1 MRGVKIKALIVDDE
15 PLARSMTRR
24 MLDGH
29 ANIELVGECESGED
43 AVATIRTLKPDL
55 VFLDVQMPGLD
66 GFAVIEALASERL
79 PHVIFITAYDQYA
92 VRAFEVHA
100 LDYLLKPFDRER
112 FEQALR
118 RAVRQIETEQSGEL
132 NERILALLAERQ
144 PPAPYLERFIIKT
157 AGRVF
162 FLKAGEIEWVEAE
175 GNYVVLHAGGKRH
188 LFREAISNVETRL
201 DPRKFQRIGRSA
213 IVNLDS
219 IRELQPWFRGDYKI
233 ILHDGTELK
242 LSHRFRDNL
251 NKYLGGSL

>member
-1 MRGVKIKALIVDDE
+1 MSEVKIKALIVDDE

-29 ANIELVGECESGED
+29 AKIELVGECESGEE
-43 AVATIRTLKPDL
+43 AVAAIRTQKPDL

-79 PHVIFITAYDQYA
+79 PQIIFITAYDQYA
-92 VRAFEVHA
+92 VRAFDVHA

-118 RAVRQIETEQSGEL
+118 RAVRRIETEQSGKL
-132 NERILALLAERQ
+132 NERILSLLAGREPR
-144 PPAPYLERFIIKT
+144 YLERFIIK
-157 AGRVF
+157 AEGRVF
-162 FLKAGEIEWVEAE
+162 FLKADEIEWIEAE
-175 GNYVVLHAGGKRH
+175 GNYVTLHAGGKGH
-188 LFREAISNVETRL
+188 LFREAISSLETKL

-233 ILHDGTELK
+233 ILHDGAELK

>member
-1 MRGVKIKALIVDDE
+1 MSEVKIRALIVDDE

-29 ANIELVGECESGED
+29 SNIELVGESESGEE
-43 AVATIRTLKPDL
+43 AVTAIRTLKPDL

-66 GFAVIEALASERL
+66 GFAVIEALAPERL
-79 PHVIFITAYDQYA
+79 PQIIFITAYDQYA

-100 LDYLLKPFDRER
+100 LDYLLKPFDYER

-118 RAVRQIETEQSGEL
+118 RAIRQIETEQSGKL
-132 NERILALLAERQ
+132 NERILSLLAERG
-144 PPAPYLERFIIKT
+144 PRYLERFIIK
-157 AGRVF
+157 AEGRVF
-162 FLKAGEIEWVEAE
+162 FLKADEIEWIEAE
-175 GNYVVLHAGGKRH
+175 GNYVMLHASGKGH
-188 LFREAISNVETRL
+188 LFREAISSLENKL

-219 IRELQPWFRGDYKI
+219 IRELQPWFRGDYRI

>member
-1 MRGVKIKALIVDDE
+1 MSEVKIKALIVDDE

-29 ANIELVGECESGED
+29 AKIELVGECESGEE
-43 AVATIRTLKPDL
+43 AVAAIRTQKPDL

-79 PHVIFITAYDQYA
+79 PQIIFITAYDQYA
-92 VRAFEVHA
+92 VRAFDVHA

-118 RAVRQIETEQSGEL
+118 RAVRRIETEQSGKL
-132 NERILALLAERQ
+132 NERILSLLAERE
-144 PPAPYLERFIIKT
+144 PRYLERFIIK
-157 AGRVF
+157 AEGRVF
-162 FLKAGEIEWVEAE
+162 FLKADEIEWIEAE
-175 GNYVVLHAGGKRH
+175 GNYVTLHAGGKGH
-188 LFREAISNVETRL
+188 LFREAISSLETKL

-233 ILHDGTELK
+233 ILHDGAELK